1 MRQRFRAGSTSQ
13 FILYGSI
20 HDVVPAGPAK
30 SSTPPPAV
38 EAAAGTPEL
47 ELGGGESPASP
58 KAEVPKAP
66 EPRPGAQSGAQRYVS
81 LPQFLTEVMFEPF
94 DVVLHYDRGRG
105 IRVKKGG
112 PHFYKYL
119 EAFDAFQ
126 GTSWAKLPDGA
137 EIGDSLD
144 LANLLP
150 RDAPRALELM
160 HRFLRGSQSLTRI
173 DSAGR
178 RVPAPL
184 KVAVVLDY
192 AHFIAPRAD
201 AVQLHGERSQ
211 VLIQLLE
218 WASDPAILG
227 AFVATVLITDTL
239 ATLNQTLVENP
250 YNAKIQV
257 RLPTAE
263 ELVTYV
269 QDLTAG
275 DDTFD
280 RLSDLPRE
288 QLAARLVGL
297 SRVNVRALILRALRN
312 EQRLTHKFIAQLRK
326 ELIEKEAGGLVEFVE
341 SRRTL
346 DAVAGHQEAKAWLRQ
361 DAQLLRRGAVRA
373 LPMGYLIA
381 GRIGTGKTFL
391 VTCLAGEVGVPVVE
405 LKNFRDKW
413 VGATEGNLEKIFSI
427 LHALGQVIV
436 FVDEADQVTG
446 RRDSGTG
453 DGGVSGRVYGM
464 LAREMSDTN
473 NRGKILWIFATSR
486 PDLVEVDLKRQG
498 RLDVHIPLF
507 PPQDPES
514 RHELFYAM
522 ARKTGLDLT
531 AEELP
536 FLPDNPQIGGNEMEG
551 ILVRAL
557 RLYESR
563 TEDDP
568 RTLPAIIEEV
578 IADFRPSAHIDRLE
592 LMDLLAVKECTDH
605 RFLPPRYRDLSLGEV
620 NRRIAELR
628 VRVGE

>member
-1 MRQRFRAGSTSQ
+1 MSPLTPWAEEMRVLFRSGSTSQ
-13 FILYGSI
+13 FILYGGV
-20 HDVVPAGPAK
+20 HDVVAA
-30 SSTPPPAV
+30 PAV
-38 EAAAGTPEL
+38 EE
-47 ELGGGESPASP
+47 GGA
-58 KAEVPKAP
+58 
-66 EPRPGAQSGAQRYVS
+66 RRYLS
-81 LPQFLTEVMFEPF
+81 LPTFLTEVMFAPF

-105 IRVKKGG
+105 VRVKKGG
-112 PHFYKYL
+112 PHFYKFL

-126 GTSWAKLPDGA
+126 GTNWAKLPGKA
-137 EIGDSLD
+137 NVGESLD

-160 HRFLRGSQSLTRI
+160 HRFLRGSQSLTRA
-173 DSAGR
+173 DETGR

-184 KVAVVLDY
+184 KVALVIEY
-192 AHFIAPRAD
+192 AEFVAPRAD
-201 AVQLHGERSQ
+201 ALQLVGERSQ

-218 WASDPAILG
+218 WASDPAIAG
-227 AFVATVLITDTL
+227 AFVATVLITDAL
-239 ATLNQTLVENP
+239 ASLHPALVESP

-257 RLPTAE
+257 QLPSSE
-263 ELVTYV
+263 ELAEYV
-269 QDLTAG
+269 SDLTAG
-275 DDTFD
+275 EPEFE
-280 RLSDLPRE
+280 RLSDFTSPA
-288 QLAARLVGL
+288 LAAKLVGL
-297 SRVNVRALILRALRN
+297 SRVNVRALVLRALRN
-312 EQRLTHKFIAQLRK
+312 GERLSHAFISELRK

-346 DAVAGHQEAKAWLRQ
+346 DAVAGHEEAKAWLRQ
-361 DAQLLRRGAVRA
+361 DAELFRRGAVRA

-413 VGATEGNLEKIFSI
+413 VGSTEANLEKIFTI
-427 LHALGQVIV
+427 LRALGQVIV

-446 RRDSGTG
+446 RRESGTG
-453 DGGVSGRVYGM
+453 DSGVSGRVYGM
-464 LAREMSDTN
+464 LAKEMSDTN
-473 NRGKILWIFATSR
+473 NRGRVLWIFATSR

-507 PPQDPES
+507 TPQDPES
-514 RHELFYAM
+514 RHALFIAM
-522 ARKTGLDLT
+522 AKKVGLPLP

-557 RLYESR
+557 RTHETR
-563 TEDDP
+563 TADDP
-568 RTLPAIIEEV
+568 RTLPAIVEEV

-592 LMDLLAVKECTDH
+592 LMDLLAVKECTDR
-605 RFLPPRYRDLSLGEV
+605 RFLPAQFRDLPLGEV